1 MEFMGQLCAPM
12 VDAPQ
17 EIYQYVEAEMWD
29 RLHRTVTML
38 LADREIADLESLD
51 AALLEILRLDE
62 LRADMEEMRDS
73 LVSGLVSNGN
83 Q

>member
-1 MEFMGQLCAPM
+1 
-12 VDAPQ
+12 
-17 EIYQYVEAEMWD
+17 
-29 RLHRTVTML
+29 ML